1 MIACFLASVY
11 YTLIKQLFRGTP
23 LNNCTT
29 PAIPKEPETFI
40 MAECGACPCNHRR
53 AIKRPYRFL
62 YQPLAKNAMPMT
74 TSTNTAIVPRSFPR
88 INTMPI
94 ATRTMTAMTTSRLLR

>member
-62 YQPLAKNAMPMT
+62 YQPLTKNAMPMT
-74 TSTNTAIVPRSFPR
+74 TRAKTAMIPSRLGR
-88 INTMPI
+88 KNAMPMT
-94 ATRTMTAMTTSRLLR
+94 TRTKTAMTTSRLLR